1 MKHTKP
7 KKQKTNSYNLRHI
20 YDSNYPSTNTTHTK
34 ETNTFQLKEIQQQ
47 NSMKKPVQSPN
58 NKNKLDKTT
67 NKNNNTALKR
77 KTSTTKSL
85 IRKKA
90 HMITTSNKK

>member
-1 MKHTKP
+1 
-7 KKQKTNSYNLRHI
+7 
-20 YDSNYPSTNTTHTK
+20 
-34 ETNTFQLKEIQQQ
+34 
-47 NSMKKPVQSPN
+47 MKKPVQSPN